1 LSLKSSVFRVV
12 LRLSLKSENWLR
24 KNGSMKVLVANLG
37 STSFKYRLFDLSDET
52 ELARGGIDRIGSAE
66 SHCFVEIGDY
76 RSETNQNISDHAAAV
91 NICLQQLTDS
101 EHGCLK
107 SVEEV
112 AGIGFKAVFAGS
124 LSGVRLVNEEL
135 LEKMEALSDIAPAH
149 NPPYVKAMRQLQTAF
164 PQIPLVA
171 ALETGFHETIPFE
184 HRAYAVPYEWYTDF
198 EIRRWGFH
206 GASHRFIA
214 GRTPECIGGFQ
225 PPGNSTDN
233 ERRQDATAANL
244 KIISCHLGGSAS
256 ICAIANGES
265 RAASMGMSPQGGLPN
280 NNRVGDFDAYAI
292 PVIMKAT
299 GLTFEQVLQEMS
311 SKGGLLGISGLSGD
325 CRDLENAAAE
335 GHDRAEKALKLF
347 EASIRSYI
355 GSYAALLGGVDVI
368 VFTGGIGENSE
379 RIRANVCR
387 DMEWAGVELCSEKNA
402 AVKRNTEVGIN
413 ADSSKVQIWVIPTN
427 EELVV
432 ARQTAKAIA

>member
-1 LSLKSSVFRVV
+1 
-12 LRLSLKSENWLR
+12 
-24 KNGSMKVLVANLG
+24 MKVLVANLG
-37 STSFKYRLFDLSDET
+37 STSFKYRLFDLSHEV
-52 ELARGGIDRIGSAE
+52 ELARGGIDRIGEAE
-66 SHCFVEIGDY
+66 SQCFVEIGEY
-76 RSETNQNISDHAAAV
+76 RSEAKQNIPDHAAAV
-91 NICLQQLTDS
+91 GICLQQLTDS
-101 EHGCLK
+101 ENGCLQ
-107 SVEEV
+107 SVDEV

-124 LSGVRLVNEEL
+124 LSGVRLVNDEL

-149 NPPYVKAMRQLQTAF
+149 NPPYVRAMQQLREAF

-184 HRAYAVPYEWYTDF
+184 HRAYAVPYEWYTDH

-214 GRTPECIGGFQ
+214 GRVAGILH
-225 PPGNSTDN
+225 
-233 ERRQDATAANL
+233 RQDL
-244 KIISCHLGGSAS
+244 KVINCHLGGSAS

-299 GLTFEQVLQEMS
+299 GLTFEQVLAEMS

-325 CRDLENAAAE
+325 CRDLEDAAAE

-347 EASIRSYI
+347 EASIRSHI
-355 GSYAALLGGVDVI
+355 GSYAALLGGVDAI

-379 RIRANVCR
+379 RIRNNVCQN
-387 DMEWAGVELCSEKNA
+387 MEWAGVKLCAEKNT
-402 AVKRNTEVGIN
+402 AVERNTEVSIHS
-413 ADSSKVQIWVIPTN
+413 ADSKVQIWVIPTN

-432 ARQTAKAIA
+432 ARQTAHAIA

>member
-1 LSLKSSVFRVV
+1 
-12 LRLSLKSENWLR
+12 
-24 KNGSMKVLVANLG
+24 MKVLVANLG
-37 STSFKYRLFDLSDET
+37 STSFKYRLFDLSNEG
-52 ELARGGIDRIGSAE
+52 ELARGGIDRIGEAE
-66 SHCFVEIGDY
+66 SQCFVEIGEY
-76 RSETNQNISDHAAAV
+76 RSETKQNIPDHAAAV
-91 NICLQQLTDS
+91 SICLQQLTDS
-101 EHGCLK
+101 EHGCLS
-107 SVEEV
+107 SVEDV

-124 LSGVRLVNEEL
+124 LSGVRVVDEEL
-135 LEKMEALSDIAPAH
+135 LEKMEALTDIAPAH
-149 NPPYVKAMRQLQTAF
+149 NPPYVRAMRQLREAF
-164 PQIPLVA
+164 PHIPLVA

-184 HRAYAVPYEWYTDF
+184 HRAYAVPYKWYTDY

-214 GRTPECIGGFQ
+214 GRVAEISGR
-225 PPGNSTDN
+225 ND
-233 ERRQDATAANL
+233 L
-244 KIISCHLGGSAS
+244 KVINCHLGGSAS

-299 GLTFEQVLQEMS
+299 GLTFEQVLAEMS

-325 CRDLENAAAE
+325 CRDLEDAAAE

-347 EASIRSYI
+347 EASIKSYI
-355 GSYAALLGGVDVI
+355 GSYAALLGGVDAI

-379 RIRANVCR
+379 RIRNNVCQN
-387 DMEWAGVELCSEKNA
+387 MEWAGVKLSSARNA
-402 AVKRNTEVGIN
+402 AVERNTEVSIN
-413 ADSSKVQIWVIPTN
+413 ADNSKVQVWVIPTN

-432 ARQTAKAIA
+432 ARQTAATIG

>member
-1 LSLKSSVFRVV
+1 
-12 LRLSLKSENWLR
+12 
-24 KNGSMKVLVANLG
+24 MKVLVANLG
-37 STSFKYRLFDLSDET
+37 STSFKYRLFDISNET
-52 ELARGGIDRIGSAE
+52 ELARGGIDRIGEAS
-66 SHCFVEIGDY
+66 SHCFVEIGDHKA
-76 RSETNQNISDHAAAV
+76 EVDQNIPDHAAAV
-91 NICLQQLTDS
+91 SICLQQLTDS

-112 AGIGFKAVFAGS
+112 AGIGFKAVFAGD
-124 LSGVRLVNEEL
+124 LSGVRVVNDEL
-135 LEKMEALSDIAPAH
+135 LQKMEALSDIAPAH
-149 NPPYVKAMRQLQTAF
+149 NPPYVNAMRQLQSAF
-164 PQIPLVA
+164 PNMPLVA

-184 HRAYAVPYEWYTDF
+184 HRAYAVPYEWYTDH

-214 GRTPECIGGFQ
+214 GRVAEILKR
-225 PPGNSTDN
+225 D
-233 ERRQDATAANL
+233 DL

-256 ICAIANGES
+256 ICAIADGKS
-265 RAASMGMSPQGGLPN
+265 QATSMGMSPQGGLPN

-311 SKGGLLGISGLSGD
+311 SKGGLLGISGVSGD
-325 CRDLENAAAE
+325 CRDLEEAAAG

-347 EASIRSYI
+347 EASIRSYV
-355 GSYAALLGGVDVI
+355 GGYMALLGGVDVI

-379 RIRANVCR
+379 RIRTNVCR
-387 DMEWAGVELCSEKNA
+387 DMQWAGIELDSAKNS
-402 AVKRNTEVGIN
+402 AVKRNTEVCVS
-413 ADSSKVQIWVIPTN
+413 ADSSNVQAWVIPTN

-432 ARQTAKAIA
+432 ARQTAGAIK

>member
-1 LSLKSSVFRVV
+1 
-12 LRLSLKSENWLR
+12 
-24 KNGSMKVLVANLG
+24 MKVLVANLG
-37 STSFKYRLFDLSDET
+37 STSFKYRLFDLSNEA
-52 ELARGGIDRIGSAE
+52 ELARGGIDRIGEAE
-66 SHCFVEIGDY
+66 SQCFVEIGDY
-76 RSETNQNISDHAAAV
+76 RSEAKQNIPDHAAAV
-91 NICLQQLTDS
+91 SICLQQLTDP

-107 SVEEV
+107 SVDEV

-124 LSGVRLVNEEL
+124 LSGVRVVNEEL

-149 NPPYVKAMRQLQTAF
+149 NPPYVRAMRQLREAF
-164 PQIPLVA
+164 PHIPLVA

-184 HRAYAVPYEWYTDF
+184 HRAYAVPYEWYTDH

-214 GRTPECIGGFQ
+214 GRVAEILGR
-225 PPGNSTDN
+225 ND
-233 ERRQDATAANL
+233 L
-244 KIISCHLGGSAS
+244 KVINCHLGGSAS

-299 GLTFEQVLQEMS
+299 GLTFEQVLAEMS

-347 EASIRSYI
+347 EASIKSYI
-355 GSYAALLGGVDVI
+355 GSYAALLGGVDAI

-387 DMEWAGVELCSEKNA
+387 DMEWAGVELCSDKNA
-402 AVKRNTEVGIN
+402 AVERNTEVSIHAEN
-413 ADSSKVQIWVIPTN
+413 SKVQIWVIPTN

-432 ARQTAKAIA
+432 ARQTAKAIS

>member
-1 LSLKSSVFRVV
+1 
-12 LRLSLKSENWLR
+12 
-24 KNGSMKVLVANLG
+24 MKVLVANLG
-37 STSFKYRLFDLSDET
+37 STSFKYRLFDLSNEA
-52 ELARGGIDRIGSAE
+52 ELARGGIDRIGETE
-66 SHCFVEIGDY
+66 SQCFVEIGDY
-76 RSETNQNISDHAAAV
+76 RSEAKQNIPDHAAAV
-91 NICLQQLTDS
+91 SICLQQLTDAR
-101 EHGCLK
+101 HGCLK
-107 SVEEV
+107 SVDEV

-124 LSGVRLVNEEL
+124 LSGVRIVNDEL

-149 NPPYVKAMRQLQTAF
+149 NPPYVKAMRQLQSAF

-184 HRAYAVPYEWYTDF
+184 HRAYAVPYKWYTDF

-214 GRTPECIGGFQ
+214 GRTAEIL
-225 PPGNSTDN
+225 
-233 ERRQDATAANL
+233 ERRDL
-244 KIISCHLGGSAS
+244 KIINCHLGGSAS

-299 GLTFEQVLQEMS
+299 GLTFEQVLAEMS

-379 RIRANVCR
+379 RIRANVCKN
-387 DMEWAGVELCSEKNA
+387 MEWAGVELCSEKNA
-402 AVKRNTEVGIN
+402 AVKRNTEVCIN
-413 ADSSKVQIWVIPTN
+413 ADNSKVQIWVIPTN

-432 ARQTAKAIA
+432 ARQTAAAIA